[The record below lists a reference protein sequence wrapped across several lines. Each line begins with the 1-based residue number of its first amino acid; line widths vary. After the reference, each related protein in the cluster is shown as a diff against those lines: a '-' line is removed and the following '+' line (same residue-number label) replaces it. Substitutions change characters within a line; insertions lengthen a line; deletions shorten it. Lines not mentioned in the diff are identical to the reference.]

1 MEWLGYIYIT
11 RTYYSSYCLHYQ
23 SNLWSDKKVLDKSKI
38 ILDKSAFLCYTNNR
52 KKKGDCIMRT
62 INEIIKE
69 AEAEGW
75 DTDRFTSVDG
85 TEVLQVYTSGWTY
98 SEYEF
103 DSNGELIEAWSHSF
117 GSSPERLYPIK

>member
-1 MEWLGYIYIT
+1 
-11 RTYYSSYCLHYQ
+11 
-23 SNLWSDKKVLDKSKI
+23 
-38 ILDKSAFLCYTNNR
+38 
-52 KKKGDCIMRT
+52 MRT